1 MAEGGEPIILED
13 YLLVEDV
20 PLLEMAEEDEELD
33 LYNEMTFGLDRD
45 STEEDATKPSMP
57 PEMSPELAKVVAE
70 EIEAR
75 DELGLQVAEQLEDLG
90 EPHEEG
96 GMELEVELEE
106 EEEELGTDEDQ
117 ECCEEPNDLGDPAVM
132 RAVQSK
138 PTLESQDSAVLDS
151 RIGACWAEFG
161 KEDVLAM
168 DPAVW
173 GSCPGSIPPHHMLED
188 KAILQVLEGPP
199 ASTNVALDFLG
210 STVQRRYGGSPR
222 LKHPDLRLMSP
233 KSFPQRF
240 RRQQPP
246 LMPRSPC
253 SPRPFTPAHRP
264 SLFFAS
270 NQTTGYVSPSSFQ
283 PMSPSISSPP
293 RSLTMHFGPMSPS
306 LDPALFFSP
315 SASGQLNLSL
325 PSHLTQLH
333 PQHQRILTQRQQQ
346 GGQAQSISPK
356 KLWSPKV
363 DPYAGLMT
371 SKEKDWVVKV
381 EMIQLQ
387 SENMDDD
394 YYYQT
399 YYHRLE
405 RRQAEEELLGGRNK
419 QEPPKLVTPFI
430 QKVETYNSVV
440 RIAGSLGQVAVST
453 CYSPRRAIDAVH
465 HALVEEAAGSHR
477 LRALHR
483 IEKLFLQLLEVEEMQ
498 RKMSLAPEEQ
508 QPCSRVQKSQEVE
521 RIYQALKIRACSSNE
536 EAEDEFLQLL
546 CVQKGK
552 KLMARLLP
560 HLTREQAEKILLT
573 IAHHL
578 PFLMKKDML
587 DEASTSSQSR
597 GISGGLLPLWL
608 LQGGAPWA
616 MGGTHLAGSQHGQ
629 AASGFDVRQQP
640 CSFSEEEEKGLQEG
654 LKQVLLALSP
664 QGGAALTLVPP
675 ARCWDGAMPMV
686 GQTGSDP
693 CSPLC
698 SAQSLPLLYS
708 PLNKVVSRMTF
719 SKLIEVLQEMTRP
732 LPESPELPLTMAL
745 KNQFGISLLYSLL
758 SHGERLLSSDVP
770 LEPRGGDFEMWT
782 DMVFLVARELSQV
795 PRALLV
801 EPLFLP
807 SNLLSL
813 FCRYLDKQTVHH
825 LEAKMECSPLLSEAA
840 MLC

>member
-1 MAEGGEPIILED
+1 MAEGGEPVILED

-20 PLLEMAEEDEELD
+20 PLLEEMAEEDQELD

-45 STEEDATKPSMP
+45 STEEDATKPLMP
-57 PEMSPELAKVVAE
+57 LEMSPELAEVVAE
-70 EIEAR
+70 ETEVREEPGSGVI
-75 DELGLQVAEQLEDLG
+75 EQLEELG
-90 EPHEEG
+90 EPQEEG
-96 GMELEVELEE
+96 GMELEVEQVGSELEE
-106 EEEELGTDEDQ
+106 EEEDLGADEQEEDQ
-117 ECCEEPNDLGDPAVM
+117 EPCEEPNDLGDPAVM
-132 RAVQSK
+132 RVVQSK

-161 KEDVLAM
+161 KEDMLAM

-173 GSCPGSIPPHHMLED
+173 GSCPGSIPAHHVLED
-188 KAILQVLEGPP
+188 KAILQVLERPP
-199 ASTNVALDFLG
+199 PSTNVALDFLG
-210 STVQRRYGGSPR
+210 SPVQRGYGGSPR
-222 LKHPDLRLMSP
+222 LKRPDFRLISP
-233 KSFPQRF
+233 KSFSQRF
-240 RRQQPP
+240 LRQQSP

-253 SPRPFTPAHRP
+253 STRPFTPAHRP
-264 SLFFAS
+264 SPLFAS
-270 NQTTGYVSPSSFQ
+270 NQTTGYASPTPFR
-283 PMSPSISSPP
+283 PMSPNISSPP
-293 RSLTMHFGPMSPS
+293 RPLAMHFGPMSPS

-315 SASGQLNLSL
+315 SASGQLNLSA
-325 PSHLTQLH
+325 PSHMTQLH
-333 PQHQRILTQRQQQ
+333 PQHQRILTQRRQQ

-363 DPYAGLMT
+363 DPYARLMT

-405 RRQAEEELLGGRNK
+405 RKQAEEELLGGRNK

-430 QKVETYNSVV
+430 QKVETYDSVV

-498 RKMSLAPEEQ
+498 RKMSLALEEQ
-508 QPCSRVQKSQEVE
+508 QPCCQEQKSQEVD
-521 RIYQALKIRACSSNE
+521 RIYQALKIRACSSEE

-552 KLMARLLP
+552 KLVVRLLP
-560 HLTREQAEKILLT
+560 HLTQEQAEKILLT
-573 IAHHL
+573 ITHHL
-578 PFLMKKDML
+578 PFLMKKDAL
-587 DEASTSSQSR
+587 DE
-597 GISGGLLPLWL
+597 
-608 LQGGAPWA
+608 
-616 MGGTHLAGSQHGQ
+616 
-629 AASGFDVRQQP
+629 
-640 CSFSEEEEKGLQEG
+640 
-654 LKQVLLALSP
+654 
-664 QGGAALTLVPP
+664 
-675 ARCWDGAMPMV
+675 
-686 GQTGSDP
+686 
-693 CSPLC
+693 
-698 SAQSLPLLYS
+698 SLPLLYS
-708 PLNKVVSRMTF
+708 PLNEVVGGMTF

-732 LPESPELPLTMAL
+732 LPESPELPLAMAL
-745 KNQFGISLLYSLL
+745 RNQFGISLLYCLL

-770 LEPRGGDFEMWT
+770 LEPRSGDFETWT
-782 DMVFLVARELSQV
+782 DTVFLVARELSQV
-795 PRALLV
+795 PKASLV

-825 LEAKMECSPLLSEAA
+825 LEAKMECSALPSEAA
-840 MLC
+840 MPC

>member
-1 MAEGGEPIILED
+1 MAEGGELLILED
-13 YLLVEDV
+13 YLLVEDA
-20 PLLEMAEEDEELD
+20 PLLEEMAEEDEEFD

-45 STEEDATKPSMP
+45 STEEDAAKPHMLL
-57 PEMSPELAKVVAE
+57 ETSPELGEAVAE
-70 EIEAR
+70 ETEAG
-75 DELGLQVAEQLEDLG
+75 DKPEPGVTEQTKELG
-90 EPHEEG
+90 EPQEDAE
-96 GMELEVELEE
+96 MELEVDLEE
-106 EEEELGTDEDQ
+106 EEEELVTEELEEEQ
-117 ECCEEPNDLGDPAVM
+117 EPCEEPNDLGDPAVM

-151 RIGACWAEFG
+151 KIGACWAEFD

-168 DPAVW
+168 DPAEW
-173 GSCPGSIPPHHMLED
+173 GSCPGSLPPHHMLED
-188 KAILQVLEGPP
+188 KAILQVLGRPP
-199 ASTNVALDFLG
+199 PSTKVALDFRG
-210 STVQRRYGGSPR
+210 SPVRRGYGGSPR
-222 LKHPDLRLMSP
+222 VKRPNLRLMSP

-240 RRQQPP
+240 LQQQSP
-246 LMPRSPC
+246 LMPLSPC
-253 SPRPFTPAHRP
+253 SPRSFTPAHRP
-264 SLFFAS
+264 SQLFTS
-270 NQTTGYVSPSSFQ
+270 NQTTGYASSTSFRPLSPN
-283 PMSPSISSPP
+283 ISSPP
-293 RSLTMHFGPMSPS
+293 QSLTMHFGPISPS

-346 GGQAQSISPK
+346 GGRAQSISPR
-356 KLWSPKV
+356 KLWSPNV
-363 DPYAGLMT
+363 DPYVGLMT

-405 RRQAEEELLGGRNK
+405 NRQAEELLGGRNK

-430 QKVETYNSVV
+430 QKVETYDSVV

-498 RKMSLAPEEQ
+498 RKMPVALEDQ
-508 QPCSRVQKSQEVE
+508 QPCSREQKSQEVE
-521 RIYQALKIRACSSNE
+521 RIYQALKIMACGREE

-560 HLTREQAEKILLT
+560 HLTQEQAEKILLT
-573 IAHHL
+573 ITHHL
-578 PFLMKKDML
+578 PFLMKKDVL
-587 DEASTSSQSR
+587 D
-597 GISGGLLPLWL
+597 
-608 LQGGAPWA
+608 
-616 MGGTHLAGSQHGQ
+616 
-629 AASGFDVRQQP
+629 
-640 CSFSEEEEKGLQEG
+640 
-654 LKQVLLALSP
+654 
-664 QGGAALTLVPP
+664 
-675 ARCWDGAMPMV
+675 
-686 GQTGSDP
+686 
-693 CSPLC
+693 
-698 SAQSLPLLYS
+698 QSLSLLYS
-708 PLNKVVSRMTF
+708 PLNKVVDGMTF
-719 SKLIEVLQEMTRP
+719 SKLLEVLQEMTRP
-732 LPESPELPLTMAL
+732 LSESPELPLAMAL

-770 LEPRGGDFEMWT
+770 LQPCGGDFEMWT
-782 DMVFLVARELSQV
+782 DTVFLVARELSQV

-840 MLC
+840 MPC

>member
-20 PLLEMAEEDEELD
+20 PLLDMAEEDEELD

-45 STEEDATKPSMP
+45 STEEDATKPLMP
-57 PEMSPELAKVVAE
+57 LETSPELAKVVAE

-75 DELGLQVAEQLEDLG
+75 DELGLQVAEQLEELG
-90 EPHEEG
+90 DPHEEG

-106 EEEELGTDEDQ
+106 EEEELGADEDQ

-173 GSCPGSIPPHHMLED
+173 GTCPGSIPPHHMLED

-210 STVQRRYGGSPR
+210 STVQRRYGGSPQ

-283 PMSPSISSPP
+283 PVSPSISSPP

-325 PSHLTQLH
+325 PSHMTQLH

-453 CYSPRRAIDAVH
+453 CYSPRRAIDAV
-465 HALVEEAAGSHR
+465 
-477 LRALHR
+477 
-483 IEKLFLQLLEVEEMQ
+483 
-498 RKMSLAPEEQ
+498 
-508 QPCSRVQKSQEVE
+508 QKSQEVE
-521 RIYQALKIRACSSNE
+521 CIYQALKIRACSSNE

-573 IAHHL
+573 ITHHL

-587 DEASTSSQSR
+587 DE
-597 GISGGLLPLWL
+597 
-608 LQGGAPWA
+608 
-616 MGGTHLAGSQHGQ
+616 
-629 AASGFDVRQQP
+629 
-640 CSFSEEEEKGLQEG
+640 
-654 LKQVLLALSP
+654 
-664 QGGAALTLVPP
+664 
-675 ARCWDGAMPMV
+675 
-686 GQTGSDP
+686 
-693 CSPLC
+693 
-698 SAQSLPLLYS
+698 SLPLLYS
-708 PLNKVVSRMTF
+708 PLNKVVGRMTF
-719 SKLIEVLQEMTRP
+719 SKLIEVLQEMIRP

-770 LEPRGGDFEMWT
+770 LEPRSGDFEMWT

>member
-1 MAEGGEPIILED
+1 
-13 YLLVEDV
+13 
-20 PLLEMAEEDEELD
+20 MAEEDEELD

-45 STEEDATKPSMP
+45 STEEDVTKALMP
-57 PEMSPELAKVVAE
+57 PETSPELAEAVAE
-70 EIEAR
+70 ETEAGE
-75 DELGLQVAEQLEDLG
+75 ELGPGAADQPEELG
-90 EPHEEG
+90 EPQEEG
-96 GMELEVELEE
+96 GMEPEVEQVSSELEE
-106 EEEELGTDEDQ
+106 EEEDLGAEEHEEDQ
-117 ECCEEPNDLGDPAVM
+117 EPCEETNDLGDPAVM
-132 RAVQSK
+132 KAVQSK

-161 KEDVLAM
+161 KEDTLAM

-173 GSCPGSIPPHHMLED
+173 GSCPGSIPPHHVLEVGTPRQALGDQPRAPQYPELRVIQMIWGDHGTSKASSQD
-188 KAILQVLEGPP
+188 KAILQVLERPP
-199 ASTNVALDFLG
+199 PSTNVALDFLG
-210 STVQRRYGGSPR
+210 SPVQRGYGGSPR
-222 LKHPDLRLMSP
+222 LKRPDFRLMSS

-240 RRQQPP
+240 LRQQSP

-253 SPRPFTPAHRP
+253 SPRPFTPARRP
-264 SLFFAS
+264 SPLFAS
-270 NQTTGYVSPSSFQ
+270 NQTAGYASPTPFR
-283 PMSPSISSPP
+283 PMSPNISSPP
-293 RSLTMHFGPMSPS
+293 RPLAMHFGPMSPS

-315 SASGQLNLSL
+315 SASGQLNLST
-325 PSHLTQLH
+325 PSHMTQLH

-346 GGQAQSISPK
+346 GGQVQSISPK
-356 KLWSPKV
+356 KMWSPKV
-363 DPYAGLMT
+363 DPYAGLMV

-405 RRQAEEELLGGRNK
+405 RKQAEEELLGGRNK

-430 QKVETYNSVV
+430 QKVETYDSVV

-508 QPCSRVQKSQEVE
+508 QQPCCQEQKNQEVE
-521 RIYQALKIRACSSNE
+521 RIYQALKIRACSSEE

-546 CVQKGK
+546 CVRKGK
-552 KLMARLLP
+552 KLTARLLP
-560 HLTREQAEKILLT
+560 HLTQEQAEKILLT
-573 IAHHL
+573 VTHHL

-587 DEASTSSQSR
+587 DE
-597 GISGGLLPLWL
+597 
-608 LQGGAPWA
+608 
-616 MGGTHLAGSQHGQ
+616 
-629 AASGFDVRQQP
+629 
-640 CSFSEEEEKGLQEG
+640 
-654 LKQVLLALSP
+654 
-664 QGGAALTLVPP
+664 
-675 ARCWDGAMPMV
+675 
-686 GQTGSDP
+686 
-693 CSPLC
+693 
-698 SAQSLPLLYS
+698 SLPLLYS
-708 PLNKVVSRMTF
+708 PLNEVVGGMTF

-732 LPESPELPLTMAL
+732 LSESPELPLAMAL

-758 SHGERLLSSDVP
+758 SHGERLLSSDAP
-770 LEPRGGDFEMWT
+770 LEPCGGDFETWT
-782 DMVFLVARELSQV
+782 DTVFLVARELSQV
-795 PRALLV
+795 PKALLV

-813 FCRYLDKQTVHH
+813 FCRYLDKQTIHH
-825 LEAKMECSPLLSEAA
+825 LEAKMECSPLPSEAA
-840 MLC
+840 MPC